1 MKHAYP
7 QKDRMVK
14 VYFQKPVNWR
24 NEHAR
29 GTFLEKHYIHPKG
42 AYLRAHIRQIVAENK
57 TTEAGVTPA
66 DRFLIVINW
75 RELKKGQYYIEW
87 GKRTFKVLNIDG
99 YEWRGLELKF
109 ETQEIDSDATIY
121 KRVSEEK
128 WK

>member
-1 MKHAYP
+1 M
-7 QKDRMVK
+7 
-14 VYFQKPVNWR
+14 
-24 NEHAR
+24 
-29 GTFLEKHYIHPKG
+29 
-42 AYLRAHIRQIVAENK
+42 RAHIRQIVAENK
-57 TTEAGVTPA
+57 TAEAGVTPA